1 MTERRFPR
9 CAAVLLGVAYFG
21 CVLPQA
27 AKRAPRA
34 VSDPPAP
41 TVVAESRLVI
51 PAVHEATL
59 LNGLR
64 VFTVERPN
72 TQDIHLTFADRV
84 ATDVGEAGHGLAFL
98 TALTVRESAR
108 RAPQA
113 NASNF
118 LDRAVETSVNGAG
131 TVLRLNVL
139 PSEAASGFEAL
150 ARVVQKP
157 SLNADAIGAAR
168 GLATAHNAAEVDD
181 EFTSLR
187 RVAVR
192 TLYGKANFYAHFNSA
207 SEAERS
213 RLRDA
218 DIRHFYATRFRP
230 KDSALL
236 VVGSLSSSQALTFAR
251 ESFGSWSPPPTAET
265 FPDDAWQPVPV
276 GQRPKGIEV
285 DTNPSDGDAMLL
297 VVLPCPRRNSPDSV
311 AADLTATLLGQ
322 LWTSGL
328 HARLR
333 HDFASSYFV
342 TANCWQD
349 RAGGTFEILL
359 DTDPEQLGAA
369 LDTINLQL
377 EQLAGWPPS
386 ESDLNRARS
395 LYLGNHALLFS
406 TNYGIENMLVDQFM
420 DDLPNDY
427 TATLEARVLATAAKD
442 IQSFAKRYL
451 DPSNMVVAVEG
462 NSQAIGAPL
471 SRMGGVAWE
480 QVDDLQA
487 GE

>member
-1 MTERRFPR
+1 VTVRRLPSGV
-9 CAAVLLGVAYFG
+9 VLLGVVCAA
-21 CVLPQA
+21 CVLPPA
-27 AKRAPRA
+27 AERAPLA
-34 VSDPPAP
+34 VPASPVP
-41 TVVAESRLVI
+41 TVVTESRLVI
-51 PAVHEATL
+51 PMVHEATL
-59 LNGLR
+59 SNGLR
-64 VFTVERPN
+64 VLNVERPD
-72 TQDIHLTFADRV
+72 TQDIHLAFADRV

-108 RAPQA
+108 RAPEA
-113 NASNF
+113 IAVNF

-131 TVLRLNVL
+131 TVVTLNVL
-139 PSEAASGFEAL
+139 PADAVSGFEAL
-150 ARVVQKP
+150 ARIVQKP
-157 SLNADAIGAAR
+157 SLDADAIGRAR
-168 GLATAHNAAEVDD
+168 SLATTSNAGEVADKYA
-181 EFTSLR
+181 SLR
-187 RVAVR
+187 RLALR
-192 TLYGKANFYAHFNSA
+192 TLYGKANFYAHFRSA

-213 RLRDA
+213 RLRDT

-236 VVGSLSSSQALTFAR
+236 VVGSLSTADVVALAR
-251 ESFGSWSPPPTAET
+251 RNFESWSPAPSSEIFTDES
-265 FPDDAWQPVPV
+265 WQPVPV

-285 DTNPSDGDAMLL
+285 DTNPSDGDATLL
-297 VVLPCPRRNSPDSV
+297 VVLPCPRRNSPESV
-311 AADLTATLLGQ
+311 AADLAATLLGQ

-395 LYLGNHALLFS
+395 LYLGNHALSFS

-427 TATLEARVLATAAKD
+427 TATLEARVLATAPKD

-451 DPSNMVVAVEG
+451 DPSNMVVTVEG
-462 NSQAIGAPL
+462 NSQAIGSPL
-471 SRMGGVAWE
+471 SRMGGVVWE
-480 QVDDLQA
+480 QVDDLQS